1 MASSPDPLAELRSA
15 LQDKDEK
22 RWEEALKVCQQH
34 GFSNE
39 DLNDELEGVI
49 KENPV
54 GYLKWIEMVGR
65 PQQAMAVIETDEVHT
80 EEWERGLE
88 FPPVLFDGAMNVAW
102 QCFPR
107 HPVQDPWSEDN
118 PKVNVQVFNKNGWQA
133 SMNGLASHAVWKIAK
148 R

>member
-1 MASSPDPLAELRSA
+1 MASADPLAELRSA

-22 RWEEALKVCQQH
+22 RWEQALLLCEQH

-39 DLNDELEGVI
+39 DMNDELESVI
-49 KENPV
+49 KENPI

-65 PQQAMAVIETDEVHT
+65 PQQAMAVIKTDEAVI
-80 EEWERGLE
+80 EEWERALE
-88 FPPVLFDGAMNVAW
+88 FTPILLDGAMNTAW

-107 HPVQDPWSEDN
+107 HPVQDAWSEDN
-118 PKVNVQVFNKNGWQA
+118 PKVNVQVVNQNGWA
-133 SMNGLASHAVWKIAK
+133 MTMTGLASHAVWNIAK